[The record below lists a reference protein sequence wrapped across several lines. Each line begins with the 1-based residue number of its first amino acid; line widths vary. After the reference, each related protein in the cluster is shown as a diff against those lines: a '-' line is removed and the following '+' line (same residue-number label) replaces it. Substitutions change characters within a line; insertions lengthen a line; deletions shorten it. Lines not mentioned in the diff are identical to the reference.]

1 MGVSVVEEE
10 KALWGRRKNTAFFA
24 ILHSLI
30 NHHQHRSFSES
41 EKHSYGSVDTTL
53 IGHIKLHV
61 DTSLKILVL
70 LFIIKFKIIKIT
82 LRLSHLWS

>member
-30 NHHQHRSFSES
+30 NHHQHSSFSES
-41 EKHSYGSVDTTL
+41 EKHSYGSLELVAFSGSGGDVFCTMVVLPCKNQVFDFTL
-53 IGHIKLHV
+53 
-61 DTSLKILVL
+61 
-70 LFIIKFKIIKIT
+70 
-82 LRLSHLWS
+82 

>member
-30 NHHQHRSFSES
+30 NHHQHSSFSES

-53 IGHIKLHV
+53 
-61 DTSLKILVL
+61 
-70 LFIIKFKIIKIT
+70 
-82 LRLSHLWS
+82 WS